1 MSNLEFIEI
10 ESKKLT
16 EARVRKIES
25 EKERLAKQK
34 SKELTV
40 CYFYI

>member
-1 MSNLEFIEI
+1 VKNLLD
-10 ESKKLT
+10 KKAK
-16 EARVRKIES
+16 ERAAY